1 MKIYLGQ
8 MENTARSKTL
18 PLLLREHEMR
28 IFLSNLENGG
38 SQSYCLPILLRER
51 ESVRVYLSAL
61 EQAER
66 PKYALPILLRER
78 ERETV
83 RT

>member
-1 MKIYLGQ
+1 MRIYLGQ

-38 SQSYCLPILLRER
+38 SQSYCLPILLREH
-51 ESVRVYLSAL
+51 ESLPVGIGTGRA
-61 EQAER
+61 AEVC
-66 PKYALPILLRER
+66 PAHPAKR

>member
-51 ESVRVYLSAL
+51 A
-61 EQAER
+61 
-66 PKYALPILLRER
+66 
-78 ERETV
+78 
-83 RT
+83 